1 MEARMP
7 VIEANGLKHRYQ
19 FTGEGDRTMVWIHGI
34 GGSLDYW
41 QELLPQFSGFRHL
54 SYDVRGMGESEGSD
68 GPVALT
74 DWATDLSLLL
84 SALDVE
90 RAIIAGHSMGGVIA
104 QRFSIDHPE
113 QVEALVLISTSS
125 RVGPAAEQYWLK
137 QADQTES
144 GGSLRLAAAQRAVAS
159 YNMDEQLPAVS
170 VPTLIIV
177 GDADERTPPGGS
189 VILSRLIKGSEL
201 EIYPG
206 IGHNSLR
213 EEPKA
218 VQRVDGWL
226 AQFR

>member
-1 MEARMP
+1 MP
-7 VIEANGLKHRYQ
+7 VAEANGIKHRYQ

-41 QELLPQFSGFRHL
+41 EELLPQFPGFRHL
-54 SYDVRGMGESEGSD
+54 SYDVRGMGESEGTD
-68 GPVALT
+68 GPIALS
-74 DWATDLSLLL
+74 DWASDLSLLL
-84 SALDVE
+84 TALDIE
-90 RAIIAGHSMGGVIA
+90 TAIIAGHSMGGVIA

-113 QVEALVLISTSS
+113 QVEALLLVSTSS
-125 RVGPAAEQYWLK
+125 RVGPAAEEFWLK
-137 QADQTES
+137 QAEETES
-144 GGSLRLAAAQRAVAS
+144 GGGLRLAAAQRAVAS
-159 YNMDEQLPAVS
+159 YNMDEQLVAVS

-177 GDADERTPPGGS
+177 GDADTRTPPGGS
-189 VILSRLIKGSEL
+189 VILSRLIEGSEL

-226 AQFR
+226 SQFR

>member
-1 MEARMP
+1 MP
-7 VIEANGLKHRYQ
+7 VAEANGIKHRYQ

-41 QELLPQFSGFRHL
+41 EELLPQFPGFRHL
-54 SYDVRGMGESEGSD
+54 SYDVRGMGESGGTD
-68 GPVALT
+68 GPIALS
-74 DWATDLSLLL
+74 DWASDLSLLL
-84 SALDVE
+84 TALDIE
-90 RAIIAGHSMGGVIA
+90 TAIIAGHSMGGVIA

-113 QVEALVLISTSS
+113 QVEALLLVSTSS
-125 RVGPAAEQYWLK
+125 RVGPAAEEFWLK
-137 QADQTES
+137 QAEETES
-144 GGSLRLAAAQRAVAS
+144 GGGLRLAAAQRAVAS
-159 YNMDEQLPAVS
+159 YNMDEQLVAVS

-177 GDADERTPPGGS
+177 GDADTRTPPGGS
-189 VILSRLIKGSEL
+189 VILSRLIEGSEL

-226 AQFR
+226 SQFR